1 MFVSILQLRSKDV
14 FLFGNAQCSKKN
26 DDGPINMAP
35 SKNKTCDS
43 TEELNNMNHT
53 LYIIVNNVGLFI

>member
-1 MFVSILQLRSKDV
+1 M